1 MGILH
6 VTGINLWHVFTMKLS
21 DRSVS
26 SSSLENN
33 CIKISGLEKLSDKHP
48 LRSIPIDAVVI
59 IGINGN
65 TR

>member
-1 MGILH
+1 
-6 VTGINLWHVFTMKLS
+6 MKLS

-33 CIKISGLEKLSDKHP
+33 CIKILGPGKLSDKQP

-59 IGINGN
+59 TGINGN